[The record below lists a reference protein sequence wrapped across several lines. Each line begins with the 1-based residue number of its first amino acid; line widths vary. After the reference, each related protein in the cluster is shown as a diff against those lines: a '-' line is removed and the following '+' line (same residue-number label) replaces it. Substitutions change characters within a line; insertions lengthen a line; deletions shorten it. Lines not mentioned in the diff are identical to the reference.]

1 MALTINNLSK
11 QFAGFAAL
19 NDISFSVKESEFIAL
34 LGPSGSGKTTLLRM
48 LAGLDYP
55 DKGSIDFKGQN
66 FLSLPVKERKIG
78 MVFQS
83 YALFRHMTVAK
94 NIAFGLEMRG
104 KNKPKKEEINETIN
118 RLLKL
123 VQLEGFEKRY
133 PEQLSGGQRQRVA
146 LARALAINPSLLLLD
161 EPFGALDA
169 MVRKE
174 LRRWLRHIHDETG
187 LTTIFVTHDQ
197 EEALDLADR
206 IVLLEGG
213 KIAQYDTADKII
225 NHPKSEFVFDFVGSG
240 NAADADIK
248 GDVANINGCEF
259 PVVNLTNFSGR
270 QKVKF
275 RNYDALI
282 SNEEKGIKAQ
292 LTGIFASTGFLR
304 FEAVDNAGHHLEI
317 IISERN
323 FDHSLK
329 VGDHVGIL
337 PQKAYLF

>member
-1 MALTINNLSK
+1 MALKITNLTK

-19 NDISFSVKESEFIAL
+19 KDISFEVSEGEFIAL

-55 DKGSIDFKGQN
+55 DNGTIDFKGQN

-83 YALFRHMTVAK
+83 YALFRHMSVAQ
-94 NIAFGLEMRG
+94 NIAFGLEVRG
-104 KNKPKKEEINETIN
+104 KNKPPRDEINDTIN

-133 PEQLSGGQRQRVA
+133 PAQLSGGQRQRVA

-206 IVLLEGG
+206 IVLLESG
-213 KIAQYDTADKII
+213 KIAQYDTPENII
-225 NHPKSEFVFDFVGSG
+225 KHPANEFVFNFVGAG
-240 NAADADIK
+240 NDAIAEIA
-248 GDVANINGCEF
+248 GASATINGATF
-259 PVVNLTNFSGR
+259 PLVGGGDYNGTG
-270 QKVKF
+270 KIKF
-275 RNYDALI
+275 RNYDASI
-282 SNEEKGIKAQ
+282 STENIGIAAKIKGQFRNGGFERYELEDKAKN
-292 LTGIFASTGFLR
+292 LF
-304 FEAVDNAGHHLEI
+304 EI
-317 IISERN
+317 IVPAADKTPFKNGENVHIIPSR
-323 FDHSLK
+323 
-329 VGDHVGIL
+329 
-337 PQKAYLF
+337 AYLF

>member
-1 MALTINNLSK
+1 MSLKINNLSK
-11 QFAGFAAL
+11 QFSGFSAL
-19 NDISFSVKESEFIAL
+19 KDISFEVSEGEFIAL

-55 DKGSIDFKGQN
+55 DNGSIDFKGQN
-66 FLSLPVKERKIG
+66 FLSLPVKERKTG

-104 KNKPKKEEINETIN
+104 KNKPPRKEINDTIN

-123 VQLEGFEKRY
+123 VQLEGFEQRY
-133 PEQLSGGQRQRVA
+133 PAQLSGGQRQRVA

-206 IVLLEGG
+206 IVLLEAG

-225 NHPKSEFVFDFVGSG
+225 NHPNCEFVFDFVGSG
-240 NAADADIK
+240 NAGIAQINDDI
-248 GDVANINGCEF
+248 AQINGSTF
-259 PVVNLTNFSGR
+259 PVINEAKLSGNH
-270 QKVKF
+270 KVKF
-275 RNYDALI
+275 RNYDAI
-282 SNEEKGIKAQ
+282 ITKEDKGIKAK
-292 LTGIFASTGFLR
+292 LTGIFASAGFLR
-304 FEAVDNAGHHLEI
+304 FEARDDEGQHFEI
-317 IISERN
+317 IIPERN

-329 VGDHVGIL
+329 VGDVVGIA